1 MHGFGKYDY
10 SDGKKYEGEFF
21 NDIKQG
27 KGKMTFPDGTIH
39 EGNFVNGELNEE
51 IKNDKNN

>member
-1 MHGFGKYDY
+1 MNGFGKYSY
-10 SDGKKYEGEFF
+10 SDGKIYEGEFV
-21 NDIKQG
+21 NDIKHG

-51 IKNDKNN
+51 KNNKNN